1 MKILINKKIY
11 KCNIKERQNM
21 EWKEVKLEQRDWQ
34 RQWNLTAYYGS
45 IIIGSIIIDLDGDFN
60 SIIDGSIELIIA
72 SNLEEAKKEFYNK
85 LKYYLESEIDYYNE
99 LLGMLNKI
107 NN

>member
-1 MKILINKKIY
+1 MKW
-11 KCNIKERQNM
+11 E
-21 EWKEVKLEQRDWQ
+21 EVKPEQKDWQ
-34 RQWNLTAYYGS
+34 RQWNLTAYYGNY
-45 IIIGSIIIDLDGDFN
+45 IVGSIIIDLDGYFN
-60 SIIDGSIELIIA
+60 SVINGYIELILA

-99 LLGMLNKI
+99 LLNMLNKI

>member
-1 MKILINKKIY
+1 
-11 KCNIKERQNM
+11 M
-21 EWKEVKLEQRDWQ
+21 EWKEVKPEQKGWQ

-45 IIIGSIIIDLDGDFN
+45 HIIGSIIIDSNGDFN
-60 SIIDGSIELIIA
+60 SVINRYTELILA
-72 SNLEEAKKEFYNK
+72 SNLEEAKKEFYIK

>member
-1 MKILINKKIY
+1 
-11 KCNIKERQNM
+11 M
-21 EWKEVKLEQRDWQ
+21 EWKEVKPEQKGWQ

-45 IIIGSIIIDLDGDFN
+45 HIIGSIIIDSDGDFN
-60 SIIDGSIELIIA
+60 SVIDGDIELIIA
-72 SNLEEAKKEFYNK
+72 SNLEEVKKEFYCK
-85 LKYYLESEIDYYNE
+85 LQYYLESEIDYYNE

>member
-1 MKILINKKIY
+1 MKW
-11 KCNIKERQNM
+11 E
-21 EWKEVKLEQRDWQ
+21 EVKPEQKDWQ

-45 IIIGSIIIDLDGDFN
+45 HIIGSIIIDSDGDFN
-60 SIIDGSIELIIA
+60 SVINGDIELILA
-72 SNLEEAKKEFYNK
+72 FNLEKAKKEFYIK

>member
-1 MKILINKKIY
+1 
-11 KCNIKERQNM
+11 M
-21 EWKEVKLEQRDWQ
+21 EWRKVKLEQKDWQ

-45 IIIGSIIIDLDGDFN
+45 HIIGSIIIDSDGDFN

-72 SNLEEAKKEFYNK
+72 SNLEEAKKEFYDK
-85 LKYYLESEIDYYNE
+85 LEYYLESEIDYYNG
-99 LLGMLNKI
+99 LLGMLNEI

>member
-1 MKILINKKIY
+1 M
-11 KCNIKERQNM
+11 R
-21 EWKEVKLEQRDWQ
+21 WKEVKPEQKGWQ

-45 IIIGSIIIDLDGDFN
+45 HIIGSIIIDSDGDFN
-60 SIIDGSIELIIA
+60 SVINGYTELILA

-99 LLGMLNKI
+99 LLDMLNKI

>member
-1 MKILINKKIY
+1 MKW
-11 KCNIKERQNM
+11 E
-21 EWKEVKLEQRDWQ
+21 EVKSEQKCWQ

-45 IIIGSIIIDLDGDFN
+45 HIIGSIIIDLDGYFN
-60 SIIDGSIELIIA
+60 SVINGYTELILA
-72 SNLEEAKKEFYNK
+72 SNLEEAKKEFYCK
-85 LKYYLESEIDYYNE
+85 LQYYLESEIDYYNE